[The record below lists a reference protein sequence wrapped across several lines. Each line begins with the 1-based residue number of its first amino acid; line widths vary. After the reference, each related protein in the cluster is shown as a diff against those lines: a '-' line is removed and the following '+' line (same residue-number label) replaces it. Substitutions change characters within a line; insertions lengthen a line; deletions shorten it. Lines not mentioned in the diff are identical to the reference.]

1 MSCDVNDRVKGV
13 LVSSLAAFQPHVP
26 ALSLAE
32 RHSGLHKAEERSGG
46 GGGGGGKRGEGEG
59 VFYSLAS
66 VHDMTPG

>member
-13 LVSSLAAFQPHVP
+13 LVSSLSAFQPHVP

-32 RHSGLHKAEERSGG
+32 RHSGLHKAEGRRGGGEKGG
-46 GGGGGGKRGEGEG
+46 GG
-59 VFYSLAS
+59 FYPLAA